1 MKRFFI
7 TALLAL
13 VSWSIASIAA
23 AEHGSIDPFGARTIR
38 PLEHGSLDPFRPG
51 GK

>member
-7 TALLAL
+7 AAFLTLVALSFAGT
-13 VSWSIASIAA
+13 AA
-23 AEHGSIDPFGARTIR
+23 AEHGTIDPFGAKTIR
-38 PLEHGSLDPFRPG
+38 PLEHGSIDPFRPG